1 MQLNIMKTDPR
12 AKLPT
17 RATTGSAGFD
27 LYALLDAPSVIA
39 PGERVRVSTGIA
51 IALPSNGYAAFVYAR
66 SGLATKQGIIPANCV
81 GVIDNDYRG
90 EILVT
95 LTNIGTAPY
104 EVAPFDRIAQMVI
117 APVVLPELCEVE
129 SLDQTT
135 RGDGG
140 HGSTGR

>member
-81 GVIDNDYRG
+81 GVIDSD
-90 EILVT
+90 
-95 LTNIGTAPY
+95 
-104 EVAPFDRIAQMVI
+104 
-117 APVVLPELCEVE
+117 
-129 SLDQTT
+129 
-135 RGDGG
+135 
-140 HGSTGR
+140 

>member
-51 IALPSNGYAAFVYAR
+51 IALVHNICLWLVFIVRFSISNERKNRLSADSGVAFTDRLVAGKTFLDV
-66 SGLATKQGIIPANCV
+66 SCDDGLFDNRD
-81 GVIDNDYRG
+81 IDDPF
-90 EILVT
+90 ILCLV
-95 LTNIGTAPY
+95 
-104 EVAPFDRIAQMVI
+104 
-117 APVVLPELCEVE
+117 
-129 SLDQTT
+129 
-135 RGDGG
+135 
-140 HGSTGR
+140 